1 MECTGSTP
9 RNLALMLFVS
19 LGPEPSFPGGKKS
32 ALGAIKELEG
42 YVKRDAPPE
51 NHYAA
56 IQG

>member
-1 MECTGSTP
+1 
-9 RNLALMLFVS
+9 MLFVS